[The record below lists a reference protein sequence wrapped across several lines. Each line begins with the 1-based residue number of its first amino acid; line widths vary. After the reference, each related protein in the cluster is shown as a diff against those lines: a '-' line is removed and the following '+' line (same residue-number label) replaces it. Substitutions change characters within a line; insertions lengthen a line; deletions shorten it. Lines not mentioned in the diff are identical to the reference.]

1 MRSAPTS
8 VITVGLPASERDL
21 VDALRRGDER
31 AFAGLVERHGAS
43 MLRLA
48 RAYERDPAV
57 AEEIV
62 QDAWIGLLRGIDRF
76 EGRSSLRTWLFRIV
90 ANVART
96 RAAREER
103 SVPLSALFA
112 VEGDERSVPPERFRG
127 PGHPRE
133 GHWSEPPQEWSRPE
147 HELMSA
153 ETRMQIAAAIGALPQ
168 SQRVVITLRD
178 VEGWSTDEVC
188 ALLQISEGNQR
199 VLLHRARTRV
209 RQALDHYLTA
219 P

>member
-1 MRSAPTS
+1 MT
-8 VITVGLPASERDL
+8 TVELPPSEREL

-31 AFAGLVERHGAS
+31 VFAGLVDRHGAA

-62 QDAWIGLLRGIDRF
+62 QDAWIGLLRGIEGF

-96 RAAREER
+96 RAAREAR
-103 SVPLSALFA
+103 SLPFSALVA
-112 VEGDERSVPPERFRG
+112 DEGDDGSSSPERFRG
-127 PGHPRE
+127 PEHRWE
-133 GHWSEPPQEWSRPE
+133 GHWSAPPQEWSRPE

-153 ETRMQIAAAIGALPQ
+153 ETRTQIAAAIRCLPQ

-178 VEGWSTDEVC
+178 VEGRSADEVC
-188 ALLQISEGNQR
+188 ALLEISEGNQR

-209 RQALDHYLTA
+209 RQVLDDYLTT